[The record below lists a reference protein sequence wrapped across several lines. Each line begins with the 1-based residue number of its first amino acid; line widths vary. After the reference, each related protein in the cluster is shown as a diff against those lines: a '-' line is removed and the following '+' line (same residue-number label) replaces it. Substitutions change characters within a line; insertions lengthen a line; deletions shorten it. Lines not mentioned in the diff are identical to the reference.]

1 MRALQRA
8 DQRFSAACVGSIAIE
23 RSVDHRQGHADHL
36 LGLLLV
42 QAELSTDLTEI

>member
-23 RSVDHRQGHADHL
+23 RTEDHRQRHADDL

-42 QAELSTDLTEI
+42 EAELSTDLTEI